1 MTPEEF
7 RHYGYEVV
15 DWVAEYLDHP
25 EQFPVVPKRSPGDL
39 MDALPDSPP
48 ECGEPMETVLED
60 FKKLIVPAMTHWNHP
75 GFMAYFGISASAP
88 GILAETLS
96 AALNVNGM
104 LWKSSPAVTE
114 LEQVTLAWLRKW
126 LVLPEEWF
134 GIIYDTASTSSMHG
148 IAAAR
153 EKADPEVRSKG
164 AQRGLIAYTSE
175 QAHSSIE
182 KGAIS
187 LGIGQ
192 ENVRK
197 IAVDADFCMI
207 PSALEDAIKRD
218 LGAGLRPFFV
228 AATVGTT
235 STTSVDP
242 VPAIADICE
251 RYKVWLHVDAAYAGS
266 AMVAPEFRWAFAGCD
281 RADSMV
287 FNPHKWLLTPVDCSV
302 FYTRH
307 PDILRRAFSL
317 VPEYLRSQD
326 HPRAV
331 NLMDYGVPLGR
342 RFRSLKLWFVMRA
355 FGREGIAE
363 IIREHCRQ
371 ARELA
376 TWVDA
381 DERFER
387 VAPVK
392 FSVVCFRYKGSDEQN
407 QVIVQKVNDSGEF
420 FISPTVLHGKLTL
433 RVAIG
438 NRATTQQHVARI
450 WELVQSAVA

>member
-7 RHYGYEVV
+7 RRYGHEVV
-15 DWVAEYLDHP
+15 DWVSDYLARP
-25 EQFPVVPKRSPGDL
+25 EQYPVLPKRSPGAL
-39 MDALPDSPP
+39 IDALPAKAP
-48 ECGEPMETVLED
+48 ETGEPMDAILED
-60 FKKLIVPAMTHWNHP
+60 FKRLIVPATTHWNHP
-75 GFMAYFGISASAP
+75 GFMAYFGISASEP
-88 GILAETLS
+88 GVLAEILS

-114 LEQVTLAWLRKW
+114 LEQVTLGWLRQW
-126 LVLPEEWF
+126 LGLPQDWF
-134 GIIYDTASTSSMHG
+134 GIIYDTASTSSMHA

-153 EKADPEVRSKG
+153 EAADPEVRKKG
-164 AQRGLIAYTSE
+164 ALRGLVAYTSE

-192 ENVRK
+192 DNVRK
-197 IAVDADFCMI
+197 IPVDAEFRMRPD
-207 PSALEDAIKRD
+207 ALEEAIRKD
-218 LGAGLRPFFV
+218 KSAGLHPFFA

-242 VPAIADICE
+242 VPAIAAICE
-251 RYKVWLHVDAAYAGS
+251 KHQLWLHVDAAYAGS
-266 AMVAPEFRWAFAGCD
+266 AMTAPEFRWAFEGCD
-281 RADSMV
+281 RADSLV

-302 FYTRH
+302 FYTSH
-307 PDILRRAFSL
+307 PDVLRKAFSL

-342 RFRSLKLWFVMRA
+342 RFRSLKLWFVMRS

-363 IIREHCRQ
+363 IIREHCRL
-371 ARELA
+371 AREMA

-381 DERFER
+381 DDRFER
-387 VAPVK
+387 VAPVN
-392 FSVVCFRYKGSDEQN
+392 FSVVCFRLKGSDEQN
-407 QVIVQKVNDSGEF
+407 QAIVERVNGSGEF
-420 FISPTVLHGKLTL
+420 FISPTVLNGKLTL
-433 RVAIG
+433 RAAIG
-438 NRATTQQHVARI
+438 NRATKLAHVKRL
-450 WELVQSAVA
+450 WELICTPR